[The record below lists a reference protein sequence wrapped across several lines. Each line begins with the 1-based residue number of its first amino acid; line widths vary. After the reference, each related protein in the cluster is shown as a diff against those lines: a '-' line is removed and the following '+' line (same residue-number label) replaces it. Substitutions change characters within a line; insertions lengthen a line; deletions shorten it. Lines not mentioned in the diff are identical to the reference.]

1 MSASPAEPWRPSRS
15 NVSRPADNEAAAAT
29 LIAQLADAL
38 NQRAEGSPVESSTA
52 AQRVSPERILLTPEE
67 AGEGLG
73 IGRTTVYALMKSG
86 ELESVQIGRL
96 RRIPT
101 SALHEYAARLVQ
113 RARNQQA

>member
-1 MSASPAEPWRPSRS
+1 MTASAAETWDTPLAK
-15 NVSRPADNEAAAAT
+15 VLRPADNQAAT
-29 LIAQLADAL
+29 EALLAELAEAL
-38 NQRAEGSPVESSTA
+38 NHRTEGMHSDPA
-52 AQRVSPERILLTPEE
+52 APAQRVPPERVLLTPEE

-101 SALHEYAARLVQ
+101 SALHEYAARLVR
-113 RARNQQA
+113 RARNQEA

>member
-1 MSASPAEPWRPSRS
+1 MTTSSAEAWDTPLAK
-15 NVSRPADNEAAAAT
+15 VLRPADNQAAT
-29 LIAQLADAL
+29 EALLTELAHAL
-38 NQRAEGSPVESSTA
+38 NHRAEGSPTETSTPVR
-52 AQRVSPERILLTPEE
+52 RVPPERVLLTPEE

-73 IGRTTVYALMKSG
+73 VGRTTIYALMKSG

-113 RARNQQA
+113 RARNQEA

>member
-1 MSASPAEPWRPSRS
+1 MTASPAEAWDTPLAK
-15 NVSRPADNEAAAAT
+15 VLRPADNQAAT
-29 LIAQLADAL
+29 EALLSQLVEAL
-38 NQRAEGSPVESSTA
+38 NHSAEGSPIEA
-52 AQRVSPERILLTPEE
+52 AALARRVPPERVLLTPEE

-101 SALHEYAARLVQ
+101 SALHDYAARLVQ
-113 RARNQQA
+113 RARNQEA